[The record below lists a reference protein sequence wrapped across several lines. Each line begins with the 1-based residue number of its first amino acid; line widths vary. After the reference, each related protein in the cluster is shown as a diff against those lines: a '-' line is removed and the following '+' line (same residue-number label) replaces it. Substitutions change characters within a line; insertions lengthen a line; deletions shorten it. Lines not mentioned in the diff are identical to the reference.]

1 MSDHC
6 NERYSM
12 ALYRCVDALRRA
24 DEDYAKAHGQH
35 QTTDLEWD
43 TAIELG
49 EDMLD
54 ELSTDGE
61 QADLFQSGNGSEK
74 RYKKWKGDNMM
85 KDAGG
90 KR

>member
-1 MSDHC
+1 MTDHC
-6 NERYSM
+6 NARYSM

-43 TAIELG
+43 TAIEMG

-54 ELSTDGE
+54 ELSTEEE
-61 QADLFQSGNGSEK
+61 QADLFGARSSEK
-74 RYKKWKGDNMM
+74 RYRKWRGEAMM
-85 KDAGG
+85 KQTTKGA
-90 KR
+90 